1 MMSAVW
7 EQCYDG
13 YVITTAYLLFDSVR
27 PLGVR
32 ITCFPHI
39 QSILDSPSLTE
50 FVSSGEQEKNGC
62 FYFSAVPWQQH
73 LHPLRAQSLALSF
86 FPPPSL
92 ITSLSLDEAPP
103 PHTSPPFLL
112 LAGFDSNS
120 PSSLLLLRSSQL
132 HTALRSVTAHG
143 VASLRH
149 CPQYPKGAST
159 TSSSS
164 AQAEKLNS
172 GVFTLYI
179 NNISLHST
187 EICLIYTISA

>member
-1 MMSAVW
+1 MSSCREANERRVCHRAAETSRSHLPSVLIVLLSDLNNNNPDRVPFSMFHDDHSPPPPSTNSNAPTPGSNPAAMMSAVW

-73 LHPLRAQSLALSF
+73 LHPLRAQFLALSF

-103 PHTSPPFLL
+103 PHRFPSFSPACWL
-112 LAGFDSNS
+112 
-120 PSSLLLLRSSQL
+120 
-132 HTALRSVTAHG
+132 
-143 VASLRH
+143 
-149 CPQYPKGAST
+149 
-159 TSSSS
+159 
-164 AQAEKLNS
+164 
-172 GVFTLYI
+172 
-179 NNISLHST
+179 
-187 EICLIYTISA
+187 

>member
-1 MMSAVW
+1 MFHDDHSPPPPSTNSNAPTPGFNPAAMMSAVW

-73 LHPLRAQSLALSF
+73 LHPLRAQFLALSF

-92 ITSLSLDEAPP
+92 ITSLSLDEPPP
-103 PHTSPPFLL
+103 PHRFPSFSPACWL
-112 LAGFDSNS
+112 
-120 PSSLLLLRSSQL
+120 
-132 HTALRSVTAHG
+132 
-143 VASLRH
+143 
-149 CPQYPKGAST
+149 
-159 TSSSS
+159 
-164 AQAEKLNS
+164 
-172 GVFTLYI
+172 
-179 NNISLHST
+179 
-187 EICLIYTISA
+187 